1 MRCILVYCIQTL
13 FVSSCCK
20 VKVMSVMKKESYSL
34 VLKELLNFSQIKY
47 AALSHAI
54 GYDLSYVSKW
64 TTGIRLPA
72 AKNVDRINQE
82 IARFLSEIIIKQNNL
97 EAFAEHFLGRESI
110 EQENVAF
117 EIYQS
122 LSCAYRSSLECK
134 KGVSISNITDD
145 KIVLGKAEC
154 FAFLQ
159 KIIKETLEESTVPPT
174 IIITGEFFNLAKNH
188 FWQIFYDIKLNHWP
202 CDIHVFLDLSELEK
216 GAIGAAEILFQCLND
231 LLNYDFTIYEKK
243 SNAYNN
249 IIAINNEFVIFYSV
263 NAAGEIE
270 ICTSSA
276 DLKQA
281 HSVYTKCK
289 QFMASQPV
297 ILEPKQTLGMTRFGF
312 RDQFYASQKFFF
324 FCVNGFEFLL
334 PDEVFNSMIEKAKV
348 GNLGMAD
355 VEWVQRVQNLF
366 KNLLE
371 KVPLRFMLPTNSIVR
386 YLETGN
392 INLTDF
398 PYQMTIEERK
408 LHIKHVLQLIQSNP
422 NITFGVLLPTT
433 EKYSGTNFINLSFN
447 TSYSTGFLKK
457 NIQLIHPDTLP
468 IYFIKNT
475 MLLNSFQAYFD
486 NLTKSKHYKEYTAKE
501 LEELYKK
508 YYFLIEFLF
517 KE

>member
-1 MRCILVYCIQTL
+1 
-13 FVSSCCK
+13 
-20 VKVMSVMKKESYSL
+20 
-34 VLKELLNFSQIKY
+34 
-47 AALSHAI
+47 
-54 GYDLSYVSKW
+54 
-64 TTGIRLPA
+64 
-72 AKNVDRINQE
+72 
-82 IARFLSEIIIKQNNL
+82 
-97 EAFAEHFLGRESI
+97 
-110 EQENVAF
+110 
-117 EIYQS
+117 
-122 LSCAYRSSLECK
+122 
-134 KGVSISNITDD
+134 
-145 KIVLGKAEC
+145 
-154 FAFLQ
+154 
-159 KIIKETLEESTVPPT
+159 
-174 IIITGEFFNLAKNH
+174 
-188 FWQIFYDIKLNHWP
+188 
-202 CDIHVFLDLSELEK
+202 
-216 GAIGAAEILFQCLND
+216 
-231 LLNYDFTIYEKK
+231 
-243 SNAYNN
+243 
-249 IIAINNEFVIFYSV
+249 
-263 NAAGEIE
+263 
-270 ICTSSA
+270 
-276 DLKQA
+276 
-281 HSVYTKCK
+281 
-289 QFMASQPV
+289 MASQPV

-334 PDEVFNSMIEKAKV
+334 PDEVFNSMIEKAKA
-348 GNLGMAD
+348 GDLGMAD

>member
-1 MRCILVYCIQTL
+1 
-13 FVSSCCK
+13 
-20 VKVMSVMKKESYSL
+20 MKKESYSS

-47 AALSHAI
+47 AVLSQAI

-64 TTGIRLPA
+64 TTGMRLPA

-82 IARFLSEIIIKQNNL
+82 IARFISEIIIKQNNL
-97 EAFAEHFLGRESI
+97 EKFAEHFLRKKSVEP
-110 EQENVAF
+110 ENIAF
-117 EIYQS
+117 EIYQC
-122 LSCAYRSSLECK
+122 LSCAYRSSLHCK
-134 KGVSISNITDD
+134 KGASSSDIVNNEKIT
-145 KIVLGKAEC
+145 LGKAEC
-154 FAFLQ
+154 LAFLQ
-159 KIIKETLEESTVPPT
+159 KTIKQKLEESTVPPT
-174 IIITGEFFNLAKNH
+174 IVITGEFFNLAKNH
-188 FWQIFYDIKLNHWP
+188 FWQFFYDIKLTHWP
-202 CDIHVFLDLSELEK
+202 CDIHVFLDIAELEH
-216 GAIGAAEILFQCLND
+216 GAIGAAETLFQCLND

-249 IIAINNEFVIFYSV
+249 IIAINNEFVIFYST

-270 ICTSSA
+270 ICTADS

-289 QFMASQPV
+289 QFMASQSI
-297 ILEPKQTLGMTRFGF
+297 ILEPKRTLGMTRFGF

-334 PDEVFNSMIEKAKV
+334 PDEVYDSMLMKATED
-348 GNLGMAD
+348 NLGMAD
-355 VEWVQRVQNLF
+355 AEWVQRVQNLF

-408 LHIKHVLQLIQSNP
+408 LHIKHVLELIQSNP

-457 NIQLIHPDTLP
+457 NIQLIHPNTLP
-468 IYFIKNT
+468 IYFIQST
-475 MLLNSFQAYFD
+475 ILLNSFQAYFD
-486 NLTKSKHYKEYTAKE
+486 NLTNSKHYKEYTANE
-501 LEELYKK
+501 LAELYKK